1 MIHIYTNTADIMEN
15 EIRNNVRFDIK
26 NDKNSLIKMIM
37 ITTAQ

>member
-1 MIHIYTNTADIMEN
+1 MEN
-15 EIRNNVRFDIK
+15 EMRNNVRFDIK

>member
-1 MIHIYTNTADIMEN
+1 MEN